1 MRSQGTI
8 RICLGLT
15 ISCLAAGSA
24 RAQGPA
30 TQLVF
35 SVHPSSTPSQA
46 IISPAVEVEARD
58 SLGQPATSFNG
69 LVTIMITA
77 GTGSP
82 GAALFGIKTA
92 MAVAGVARFANL
104 AIDDEGVGYMLS
116 ARAPNVAGGTSAPFD
131 VLPDVAG
138 IELVF
143 TVQPN
148 KTAEKATIRPAV
160 QVTARERSGRTSR
173 RFTRQVTLSITRGTG
188 AAGGVLSGTTTVTT
202 IAGVATFTNLSIDKG
217 GTGYIL
223 SAVAAGLT
231 GTSAPF
237 EITGGAA
244 APAPA
249 VVSAEPAPPPAVVPP
264 APTPAVV
271 QPAPPAAAPGAAT
284 ELVFTVQ
291 PSAAAEEATIRPA
304 VQVTARD
311 ASGQTA
317 TSFTG
322 RVTLSIAPGTGDSEA
337 ALAGTRTVN
346 AVAGV
351 ATFSTLNIDN
361 AATGYILSAAATGL
375 PRARSAPFEI
385 TSPDAAP
392 APVAAAVTPAP
403 APEVP
408 APATPATPA
417 AADEAP
423 ASAAAEDSTPAAAE
437 GEPAPA
443 PAEGAALTL
452 RASAL
457 PTSAFNLDGKLDE
470 PAWQS
475 ADSIVN
481 LVTIEPEEGGDPAG
495 QTVVKVLANSSE
507 LVIGVLSRDT
517 NPSGIVAY
525 SKARD
530 AELEF
535 EDHVVIVLDAFQ
547 DGRSGYVFA
556 VNPNGARFDG
566 LVIAQGE
573 DVNSDWDAVWEAR
586 TARDARGWS
595 AEIRIPIRSLSFKK
609 GLNGWGF
616 NVQRR
621 VQRLLETSRWA
632 GASRDYEIYQTSH
645 AGLLT
650 NLPPFEFGFGLSIRP
665 AVVGSSSRP
674 SPLEVRDQTGD
685 FSLDVTKKI
694 GSNLLASA
702 TINTDFGETEVDAR
716 QTNLTRFD
724 VFFPEKRPFFLEG
737 ADIFEFGLGLD
748 EDLLMPFFT
757 RRIGVSGEEED
768 LEQIP
773 ITFGGKVNGRIGNTN
788 VGALAVR
795 TGAMDTVLA
804 AATMGAVRIKQN
816 VLEESSLGVLATFGD
831 QLGNADS
838 WMAGA
843 DFTFRTSN
851 FGDEKNLLIGVW
863 GLANNRADL
872 QGDKV
877 AYGGRIEYPN
887 DLWDLSAAYTRIG
900 DAFQPSLGFVPRTG
914 RIITAGGDFK
924 PRPEWPLVRQMI
936 YEANFLLVTDLENNW
951 ESYLWT
957 IKPIDWRTESGDR
970 ASFTILPEGEQLTD
984 SFDIADGV
992 LIPPGTYRWTQNR
1005 FEVATAEKRA
1015 ISGLIAYSYGD
1026 FYQGS
1031 LNTFEAKLALK
1042 PSSTFAFELSTE
1054 QNNVKLPQ
1062 GNFKTELFA
1071 GRIEFKYSPDF
1082 QISSFLQYDNESRN
1096 FGTNTRLRWTFNPLG
1111 DVFIV
1116 FNHNMLRHDNNRL
1129 AFESNQALVKVQYA
1143 LRF

>member
-1 MRSQGTI
+1 MRLPGTL

-15 ISCLAAGSA
+15 ISCIAAGSA

-35 SVHPSSTPSQA
+35 SVQPSTTTAQA

-58 SLGQPATSFNG
+58 SAGQPATGFNG
-69 LVTIMITA
+69 RVTISITS
-77 GTGSP
+77 GTGAP
-82 GAALFGIKTA
+82 GAALFGIKTVT
-92 MAVAGVARFANL
+92 AVDGVATFPNL

-116 ARAPNVAGGTSAPFD
+116 ARAPDVVGGGTSAPFD

-143 TVQPN
+143 TTQPS
-148 KTAEKATIRPAV
+148 TVAEKATIRPSV
-160 QVTARERSGRTSR
+160 QVTARERSGRTAR
-173 RFTRQVTLSITRGTG
+173 RFTRPVTLSITRGTG
-188 AAGGVLSGTTTVTT
+188 AAGAVLSGSTTVTA
-202 IAGVATFTNLSIDKG
+202 IAGVATFTNLSIDNG

-223 SAVAAGLT
+223 SASAAGLT

-237 EITGGAA
+237 DITGGD
-244 APAPA
+244 APPPPA
-249 VVSAEPAPPPAVVPP
+249 VVSAQPAPAPAEVPAPTPAVVPP
-264 APTPAVV
+264 AP
-271 QPAPPAAAPGAAT
+271 PAAATAPGAAT

-322 RVTLSIAPGTGDSEA
+322 RVTLSIATGTGDSEA
-337 ALAGTRTVN
+337 ELLGTRTVN

-351 ATFSTLNIDN
+351 ATFPTLSIDN

-375 PRARSAPFEI
+375 PRARSAPFAI
-385 TSPDAAP
+385 MSPDAAP
-392 APVAAAVTPAP
+392 APAAATPAP
-403 APEVP
+403 APVVP
-408 APATPATPA
+408 AAATPATPA
-417 AADEAP
+417 AADETP
-423 ASAAAEDSTPAAAE
+423 DSAAAEDSTPAAGE
-437 GEPAPA
+437 DEPAPA

-457 PTSAFNLDGKLDE
+457 PTSAFDLDGKLDE

-481 LVTIEPEEGGDPAG
+481 LVTIEPEEGGAPAG
-495 QTVVKVLANSSE
+495 QTVVKVLANSGE
-507 LVIGVLSRDT
+507 LVIGVLSRDP
-517 NPSGIVAY
+517 NPTGIVAY

-586 TARDARGWS
+586 TARDSRGWS

-621 VQRLLETSRWA
+621 VQRLQETSRWA
-632 GASRDYEIYQTSH
+632 GASRDYEIYQTNH

-665 AVVGSSSRP
+665 ATVGSASRP
-674 SPLEVRDQTGD
+674 SPDESREYTGD

-795 TGAMDTVLA
+795 TGSVDTVFA
-804 AATMGAVRIKQN
+804 EATMGAVRIKQN
-816 VLEESSLGVLATFGD
+816 VLEESSVGVIATFGD

-843 DFTFRTSN
+843 DFTYRTSN
-851 FGDEKNLLIGVW
+851 FGDEKNLLVGVW

-877 AYGGRIEYPN
+877 AYGARIEYPN

-914 RIITAGGDFK
+914 RILTIGGDFK

-936 YEANFLLVTDLENNW
+936 YEANFFLVTDLENNW

-984 SFDIADGV
+984 SFDIADEV
-992 LIPPGTYRWTQNR
+992 FIPPGTYRWTQNR
-1005 FEVATAEKRA
+1005 FEIASAEKRA
-1015 ISGLIAYSYGD
+1015 ISGLVAFSYGD
-1026 FYQGS
+1026 FYQGT
-1031 LNTFEAKLALK
+1031 LNTFELKVVVK
-1042 PSSTFAFELSTE
+1042 PSSSFAFELSQERNT
-1054 QNNVKLPQ
+1054 VKLPQ
-1062 GNFKTELFA
+1062 GNFTTELVA

-1111 DVFIV
+1111 DVFVV

-1129 AFESNQALVKVQYA
+1129 AFESNQLLVKVQYA
-1143 LRF
+1143 FRF

>member
-1 MRSQGTI
+1 
-8 RICLGLT
+8 
-15 ISCLAAGSA
+15 
-24 RAQGPA
+24 
-30 TQLVF
+30 
-35 SVHPSSTPSQA
+35 
-46 IISPAVEVEARD
+46 
-58 SLGQPATSFNG
+58 
-69 LVTIMITA
+69 
-77 GTGSP
+77 
-82 GAALFGIKTA
+82 
-92 MAVAGVARFANL
+92 
-104 AIDDEGVGYMLS
+104 
-116 ARAPNVAGGTSAPFD
+116 
-131 VLPDVAG
+131 
-138 IELVF
+138 
-143 TVQPN
+143 
-148 KTAEKATIRPAV
+148 
-160 QVTARERSGRTSR
+160 
-173 RFTRQVTLSITRGTG
+173 
-188 AAGGVLSGTTTVTT
+188 
-202 IAGVATFTNLSIDKG
+202 
-217 GTGYIL
+217 
-223 SAVAAGLT
+223 
-231 GTSAPF
+231 
-237 EITGGAA
+237 
-244 APAPA
+244 
-249 VVSAEPAPPPAVVPP
+249 
-264 APTPAVV
+264 
-271 QPAPPAAAPGAAT
+271 
-284 ELVFTVQ
+284 VQ
-291 PSAAAEEATIRPA
+291 PSAAGEEATIRPA

-311 ASGQTA
+311 GSGQTA

-351 ATFSTLNIDN
+351 ATFSTLSIDN

-375 PRARSAPFEI
+375 PRARSAPFEV
-385 TSPDAAP
+385 TSGDAP
-392 APVAAAVTPAP
+392 PAP
-403 APEVP
+403 AAANAAPEPTPP
-408 APATPATPA
+408 APAAATPATPA
-417 AADEAP
+417 AADEPPDSLA
-423 ASAAAEDSTPAAAE
+423 AEDSTSAAAED
-437 GEPAPA
+437 GPAPA
-443 PAEGAALTL
+443 TGAALTL

-457 PTSAFNLDGKLDE
+457 PTSAFQLDGRLDE

-481 LVTIEPEEGGDPAG
+481 LVTIEPEEGGAPAG
-495 QTVVKVLANSSE
+495 QTVVKVLANSGE
-507 LVIGVLSRDT
+507 LVIGVLARDP
-517 NPSGIVAY
+517 NPAGIVAY

-586 TARDARGWS
+586 TSRDGRGWS

-621 VQRLLETSRWA
+621 VQRLLETSRWS
-632 GASRDYEIYQTSH
+632 GASRDYEIYQTNH

-650 NLPPFEFGFGLSIRP
+650 NLPPFDFGLGLSIRP
-665 AVVGSSSRP
+665 ATVGSASRP
-674 SPLEVRDQTGD
+674 APDESREYEGD

-702 TINTDFGETEVDAR
+702 TVNTDFGETEVDAR

-724 VFFPEKRPFFLEG
+724 VFFPEKRPFFLDG

-748 EDLLMPFFT
+748 EDLLMPLFT

-768 LEQIP
+768 LQQIP

-795 TGAMDTVLA
+795 TGAVDSLLGE
-804 AATMGAVRIKQN
+804 ATMGAVRIKQN
-816 VLEESSLGVLATFGD
+816 VLEESSVGMIATFGD
-831 QLGNADS
+831 QLGNAES

-843 DFTFRTSN
+843 DFTYRTSN
-851 FGDEKNLLIGVW
+851 FGDEKNLLVGVW

-877 AYGGRIEYPN
+877 AYGARIEYPN

-914 RIITAGGDFK
+914 RILTVGGDFK
-924 PRPEWPLVRQMI
+924 PRPEWPLVRQMV
-936 YEANFLLVTDLENNW
+936 YELSFFLVTSLDNQW
-951 ESYLWT
+951 ESYRWT

-970 ASFTILPEGEQLTD
+970 IGFSILPEGEQLTD
-984 SFDIADGV
+984 SFDIADGI
-992 LIPPGTYRWTQNR
+992 LIPPGAYRWTQNR
-1005 FEVATAEKRA
+1005 FEAALAEKRM
-1015 ISGLIAYSYGD
+1015 ISGLIAYTYGD
-1026 FYQGS
+1026 FYQGT
-1031 LNTFEAKLALK
+1031 LNTFELKLVVK
-1042 PSSTFAFELSTE
+1042 PSSSFAFELSTE
-1054 QNNVKLPQ
+1054 RNTVRMPQ

-1071 GRIEFKYSPDF
+1071 GRIEYKYSPDF

-1111 DVFIV
+1111 DVFVV

-1129 AFESNQALVKVQYA
+1129 AFESNQLLVKVQYA

>member
-1 MRSQGTI
+1 MRLPGTL

-15 ISCLAAGSA
+15 ISCIAAGSA

-35 SVHPSSTPSQA
+35 SVQPSTTTAQA

-58 SLGQPATSFNG
+58 SAGQPATGFNG
-69 LVTIMITA
+69 RVTISITS
-77 GTGSP
+77 GTGAP
-82 GAALFGIKTA
+82 GAALFGIKTVT
-92 MAVAGVARFANL
+92 AVDGVATFPNL

-116 ARAPNVAGGTSAPFD
+116 ARAPDVVGGGTSAPFD

-143 TVQPN
+143 TTQPS
-148 KTAEKATIRPAV
+148 TVAEKATIRPSV
-160 QVTARERSGRTSR
+160 QVTARERSGRTAR
-173 RFTRQVTLSITRGTG
+173 RFTRPVTLSITRGTG
-188 AAGGVLSGTTTVTT
+188 AAGAVLSGSTTVTA
-202 IAGVATFTNLSIDKG
+202 IAGVATFTNLSIDNG

-223 SAVAAGLT
+223 SASAAGLT

-237 EITGGAA
+237 DITGGD
-244 APAPA
+244 APPPPA
-249 VVSAEPAPPPAVVPP
+249 VVSAQPAPAPAEVPAPTPAVVPP
-264 APTPAVV
+264 AP
-271 QPAPPAAAPGAAT
+271 PAAATAPGAAT

-322 RVTLSIAPGTGDSEA
+322 RVTLSIATGTGDSEA
-337 ALAGTRTVN
+337 ELLGTRTVN

-351 ATFSTLNIDN
+351 ATFPTLSIDN

-375 PRARSAPFEI
+375 PRARSAPFAI
-385 TSPDAAP
+385 LSPDAAP
-392 APVAAAVTPAP
+392 AAADATPAP
-403 APEVP
+403 APAVP
-408 APATPATPA
+408 AATPPTPA
-417 AADEAP
+417 AADETP
-423 ASAAAEDSTPAAAE
+423 DSAAAEDSTPPAGE
-437 GEPAPA
+437 DEPAPA

-457 PTSAFNLDGKLDE
+457 PTSAFDLDGKLDE

-481 LVTIEPEEGGDPAG
+481 LVTIEPEEGGAPAG
-495 QTVVKVLANSSE
+495 QTVVKVLANSGE
-507 LVIGVLSRDT
+507 LVIGVLSRDP
-517 NPSGIVAY
+517 NPTGIVAY

-586 TARDARGWS
+586 TARDSRGWS

-621 VQRLLETSRWA
+621 VQRLQETSRWA
-632 GASRDYEIYQTSH
+632 GASRDYEIYQTNH

-665 AVVGSSSRP
+665 ATVGSASRP
-674 SPLEVRDQTGD
+674 SPDESREYTGD

-795 TGAMDTVLA
+795 TGSVDTVFA
-804 AATMGAVRIKQN
+804 EATMGAVRIKQN
-816 VLEESSLGVLATFGD
+816 VLEESSVGVLATFGD

-843 DFTFRTSN
+843 DFTYRTSN
-851 FGDEKNLLIGVW
+851 FGDEKNLLVGVW

-877 AYGGRIEYPN
+877 AYGARIEYPN

-914 RIITAGGDFK
+914 RILTIGGDFK

-936 YEANFLLVTDLENNW
+936 YEANFFLVTDLENNW

-984 SFDIADGV
+984 SFDIADDI

-1005 FEVATAEKRA
+1005 FEIASAEKRA
-1015 ISGLIAYSYGD
+1015 ISGLVAFSYGD
-1026 FYQGS
+1026 FYQGT
-1031 LNTFEAKLALK
+1031 LNTFE
-1042 PSSTFAFELSTE
+1042 
-1054 QNNVKLPQ
+1054 
-1062 GNFKTELFA
+1062 
-1071 GRIEFKYSPDF
+1071 
-1082 QISSFLQYDNESRN
+1082 
-1096 FGTNTRLRWTFNPLG
+1096 
-1111 DVFIV
+1111 
-1116 FNHNMLRHDNNRL
+1116 
-1129 AFESNQALVKVQYA
+1129 
-1143 LRF
+1143 